1 MKGKNYASD
10 VGVLRIRMGFSKR
23 FRVSGAIWA
32 VKTVVL
38 SF

>member
-10 VGVLRIRMGFSKR
+10 VGLLRIRMGFSKR
-23 FRVSGAIWA
+23 FRVSVGIWA
-32 VKTVVL
+32 VETVVL